1 MKSKINLYE
10 IIEKHFSTLKNQE
23 GNFIKR
29 DKKIFFRYPI
39 LFGLL
44 MLIFVNS
51 PSEKLINIFTVSLSV
66 FIGLFLNL
74 LVLIISFAENKLKIK
89 DNKNRTE
96 LLKQTFYNITYTI
109 VISLI
114 GLGLLF
120 IANISIFTESCFFDL
135 SFLDN
140 KYFSLPEMKIYANKI
155 FELIFYFAFYIVF
168 THIIITLLM
177 IIKRIY
183 KLFNVE
189 IENINEAEK

>member
-10 IIEKHFSTLKNQE
+10 IIHKHFSTLKGVN
-23 GNFIKR
+23 GNFINK
-29 DKKIFFRYPI
+29 DKKIFFKYPI
-39 LFGLL
+39 FIGLIL
-44 MLIFVNS
+44 LILIKS
-51 PSEKLINIFTVSLSV
+51 PNEKLINIFTLSLSV

-120 IANISIFTESCFFDL
+120 IANISIFPNKWHINL

-140 KYFSLPEMKIYANKI
+140 EYFCLHKFYANRI
-155 FELIFYFAFYIVF
+155 FELFFYFVFYIVF
-168 THIIITLLM
+168 THIITTLLM

-189 IENINEAEK
+189 IDNINSAEK

>member
-10 IIEKHFSTLKNQE
+10 IIEKHFSTLKG
-23 GNFIKR
+23 GNGEFIKK
-29 DKKIFFRYPI
+29 DKKIFFKYPI
-39 LFGLL
+39 FIGLL
-44 MLIFVNS
+44 LLIFINS
-51 PSEKLINIFTVSLSV
+51 PNEKLINIFTLSLSV

-120 IANISIFTESCFFDL
+120 VANISLFPNDWHIDL
-135 SFLDN
+135 SSLN
-140 KYFSLPEMKIYANKI
+140 NEYFCVPKIYANKI
-155 FELIFYFAFYIVF
+155 FELIYYFAFYIVF
-168 THIIITLLM
+168 THIITTLLM

-189 IENINEAEK
+189 IENINSSEK

>member
-1 MKSKINLYE
+1 MKSKINLCE
-10 IIEKHFSTLKNQE
+10 IIEKHFSTLKGEN
-23 GNFIKR
+23 GKFIKK
-29 DKKIFFRYPI
+29 DKRTFFYYPI
-39 LFGLL
+39 FIGLL
-44 MLIFVNS
+44 MLILISS
-51 PSEKLINIFTVSLSV
+51 PNEKLINIFTLSLSV

-109 VISLI
+109 VVSLI

-120 IANISIFTESCFFDL
+120 IANISIFPEHWVLDL
-135 SFLDN
+135 SFLKN
-140 KYFSLPEMKIYANKI
+140 EYFSLPKIPANKI
-155 FELIFYFAFYIVF
+155 FELIFYLAFYIFF

-189 IENINEAEK
+189 IENINSPQN

>member
-10 IIEKHFSTLKNQE
+10 IIEKHFSTLKG
-23 GNFIKR
+23 GNGEFIKK
-29 DKKIFFRYPI
+29 DKKIFFKYPI
-39 LFGLL
+39 FIGLL
-44 MLIFVNS
+44 LLIFINS
-51 PSEKLINIFTVSLSV
+51 PNEKLINIFTLSLSV

-120 IANISIFTESCFFDL
+120 VANISLFPNDRDIFSNFIMGL
-135 SFLDN
+135 SFLNDFILN
-140 KYFSLPEMKIYANKI
+140 F
-155 FELIFYFAFYIVF
+155 LIIA
-168 THIIITLLM
+168 
-177 IIKRIY
+177 
-183 KLFNVE
+183 
-189 IENINEAEK
+189 INLNF

>member
-1 MKSKINLYE
+1 MKSKINVYE
-10 IIEKHFSTLKNQE
+10 IIEKHFSTLKSEN
-23 GNFIKR
+23 GNFIKK
-29 DKKIFFRYPI
+29 DKKIFFKYPI
-39 LFGLL
+39 FIGFI
-44 MLIFVNS
+44 MLIFINS
-51 PSEKLINIFTVSLSV
+51 PNEKLINIFTLSLSV

-109 VISLI
+109 VVSLI

-120 IANISIFTESCFFDL
+120 IANILIFPKDWFIDL
-135 SFLDN
+135 SSCN
-140 KYFSLPEMKIYANKI
+140 NEYFCFPKIYANKI
-155 FELIFYFAFYIVF
+155 FELFFYFGFYIIF
-168 THIIITLLM
+168 THIIATLLM

-189 IENINEAEK
+189 IENINSSEK

>member
-1 MKSKINLYE
+1 MAIFIN
-10 IIEKHFSTLKNQE
+10 TPN
-23 GNFIKR
+23 
-29 DKKIFFRYPI
+29 
-39 LFGLL
+39 
-44 MLIFVNS
+44 
-51 PSEKLINIFTVSLSV
+51 EKLINIFTLSLSV

-109 VISLI
+109 VVSLI

-120 IANISIFTESCFFDL
+120 IANISLFPKNWHIDL

-140 KYFSLPEMKIYANKI
+140 EYFCLPKIYANRI
-155 FELIFYFAFYIVF
+155 FELLFYFAFYVVF

-183 KLFNVE
+183 KFFNVE
-189 IENINEAEK
+189 IENINKLEK

>member
-1 MKSKINLYE
+1 MKSKINLHE
-10 IIEKHFSTLKNQE
+10 IIEKHFSTLKSDD
-23 GNFIKR
+23 GNFIKK

-39 LFGLL
+39 YIGFL
-44 MLIFVNS
+44 MLIFITTPN
-51 PSEKLINIFTVSLSV
+51 EKLINIFTLSLSV

-109 VISLI
+109 VVSLI

-120 IANISIFTESCFFDL
+120 VANISLFPTNWHIDL

-140 KYFSLPEMKIYANKI
+140 EYFFLPKIYANKI
-155 FELIFYFAFYIVF
+155 FELFFYFAFYVVF
-168 THIIITLLM
+168 THIITTLLM

-189 IENINEAEK
+189 IENINKPQK